1 MKTIILL
8 GVYLMSFVIIY
19 MMMSAIGLVFSEISY
34 LQILRDSGWFTIY
47 LVILGWWMSI
57 FPAREYYLKH
67 ETYFDKVF

>member
-19 MMMSAIGLVFSEISY
+19 LMMSLVGLVFLEISY
-34 LQILRDSGWFTIY
+34 LQILRDGRWS
-47 LVILGWWMSI
+47 LVYCVSFSWMSI

-67 ETYFDKVF
+67 EAYFDKVF